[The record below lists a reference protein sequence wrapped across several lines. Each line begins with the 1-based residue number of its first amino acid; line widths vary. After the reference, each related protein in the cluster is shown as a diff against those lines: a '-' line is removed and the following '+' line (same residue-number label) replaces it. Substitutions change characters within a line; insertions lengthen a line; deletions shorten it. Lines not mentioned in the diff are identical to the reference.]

1 MTLKLPMILRSF
13 KIIIS
18 LFFFFVVTFQVYG
31 EEKIDIWKNNKVNSS
46 SENKD
51 NNTSSEG
58 TNEEKINQNSVSNES
73 ILIKEQQ
80 LSKKDEIKIFGIY
93 DPEEFNLN
101 LNMWSSTKAEDV
113 KASIKRIKKI
123 KLSNTSN
130 EILEKILLS
139 FSYPPEG
146 MTEKE
151 FTDIKIN
158 WLIENQRSDLIEN
171 FLKQNKE
178 FDGKRRVVQYLV
190 DENISKANIKEGCNK
205 ISFIDSSIKDS
216 YLEKFKIY
224 CLVFNEKK
232 NEARLLLD
240 LLREQKQ
247 SDKFFDDKINF
258 LLGISS
264 TTDKKVNDKNL
275 LNFYLSSVTIKD
287 FSYEPSKKTKKEIW
301 KFLSSS
307 NLIKLEDITDKE
319 KLKNLELAA
328 NQGRLN
334 RNTIFEIYKQIPF
347 NLNKLI
353 NAKNVYQSLEG
364 SDARPL
370 IYQKFLLSENVD
382 SKLDYLFILEDLFK
396 KAKIQNIYGEF
407 LSERL
412 KEIGLENIPEKYK
425 EIAESRILSNEEI
438 QFGKVK
444 YNDKI
449 LHQSKVLKFYLENE
463 DQKKVQKDIDKI
475 FKKIIKNKKYFFSA
489 KDLALVDALL
499 KDGFNLPSNFNYKEL
514 SEKYDVPKNLLQLI
528 DKKQNAFLTLKI
540 VEIIG
545 EDEPHQLDS
554 ETIYFITNLLNE
566 MNLINIRNKV
576 IISALPQRV

>member
-58 TNEEKINQNSVSNES
+58 KNEEKINQNSVLNKS
-73 ILIKEQQ
+73 ILIEEQQ

-130 EILEKILLS
+130 EILENILLS

-178 FDGKRRVVQYLV
+178 FDGKRRAVQYLV

-275 LNFYLSSVTIKD
+275 LNFYLSSVTIKN

-301 KFLSSS
+301 KFLSAS

-328 NQGRLN
+328 NQGRLD

-382 SKLDYLFILEDLFK
+382 SQLDYLFILENLFK
-396 KAKIQNIYGEF
+396 KAKIQNIYSEF

-412 KEIGLENIPEKYK
+412 KEIGLENIPDEYK
-425 EIAESRILSNEEI
+425 EIAESRILSKEEI
-438 QFGKVK
+438 QLGKVK